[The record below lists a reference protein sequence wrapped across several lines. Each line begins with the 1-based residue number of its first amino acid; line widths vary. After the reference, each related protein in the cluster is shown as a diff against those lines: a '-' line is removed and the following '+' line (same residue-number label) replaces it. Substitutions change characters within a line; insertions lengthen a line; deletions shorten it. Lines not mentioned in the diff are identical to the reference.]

1 MEDSQKGKSF
11 EQIAK
16 DAENRKRM
24 QELAG
29 ITQNKDSQQFS
40 EAAQNLLDT
49 LEQLHKEIK
58 KELKKPE

>member
-40 EAAQNLLDT
+40 EAAQNLLDA